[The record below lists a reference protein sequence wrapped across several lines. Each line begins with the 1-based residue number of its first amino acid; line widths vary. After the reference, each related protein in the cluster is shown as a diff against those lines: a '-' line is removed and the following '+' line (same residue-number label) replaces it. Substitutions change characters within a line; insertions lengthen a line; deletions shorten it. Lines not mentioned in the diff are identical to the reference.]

1 VELARL
7 SVQHNAARPA
17 SPVGLNEEETTED
30 DSQCGR
36 EPAAKEALPSRVHS
50 VSESV
55 EALA

>member
-1 VELARL
+1 VQLALL
-7 SVQHNAARPA
+7 SVQHNATRPA
-17 SPVGLNEEETTED
+17 IGLYEEETTED

-55 EALA
+55 EELA